1 MSYMVRKLAVIGG
14 GVMAE
19 AILRAVIQK
28 NLVDPAAIVVGEP
41 VAVRRQ
47 ELYDKLGV
55 TTKADN
61 TEAVEGADVVLLA
74 VKPQV
79 VAQVMANL
87 ANAISSESLLLSIVA
102 GLSIDTIR
110 QFLPVQA
117 VVRVM
122 PNTPAQIGEGMSVWL
137 ATSETSPD
145 QCLWVKSVMGALGD
159 EIQVYEEKYLDMA
172 TAISGSGPA
181 YVFLFVEAIADAG
194 VQLGFSRDI
203 ATRLAWQT
211 ARGSAIFGQQSGT
224 HPAILRNQVTSPGGT
239 TAVAL
244 DQLEQAG
251 FRSALNK
258 AIQACYAKAQK
269 LGQGA
274 KG

>member
-1 MSYMVRKLAVIGG
+1 MVSKLAVIGG

-19 AILRAVIQK
+19 AILRAILDKSLIEPSAVT
-28 NLVDPAAIVVGEP
+28 VGEP
-41 VAVRRQ
+41 LEARRQ
-47 ELYDKLGV
+47 ELHDKLGV
-55 TTKADN
+55 TAVADN
-61 TEAVEGADVVLLA
+61 VEVIDGAEAVLLA

-79 VAQVMANL
+79 AARAMAEIARVINPEAL
-87 ANAISSESLLLSIVA
+87 VLSIVA
-102 GLSIDTIR
+102 GLAIDTIC
-110 QFLPVQA
+110 QALPVKA

-137 ATSETSPD
+137 ATPKVTLEQRS
-145 QCLWVKSVMGALGD
+145 WAKSVMAALGD
-159 EIQVYEEKYLDMA
+159 EVQVYEEKYLDMA

-181 YVFLFVEAIADAG
+181 YVFLFVEAITDAA

-211 ARGSAIFGQQSGT
+211 VRGSAVFGQQSGV

-239 TAVAL
+239 TAEAL

-251 FRSALNK
+251 FRAGLNK
-258 AIQACYAKAQK
+258 AIQACYAKAQQ
-269 LGQGA
+269 LGKGA
-274 KG
+274 KA